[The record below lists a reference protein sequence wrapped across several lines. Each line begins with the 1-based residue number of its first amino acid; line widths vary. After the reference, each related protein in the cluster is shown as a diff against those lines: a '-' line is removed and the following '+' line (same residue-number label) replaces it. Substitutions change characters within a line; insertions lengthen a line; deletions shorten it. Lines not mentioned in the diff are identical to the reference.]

1 MRFFSR
7 VPHFDFMAIR
17 RPMMAVSILLTV
29 LALGLVLG
37 KGLHLGLDFTGGA
50 LVEIGYERPVELNT
64 LRADLDAAGLSSAV
78 VQYFGTTSDVL
89 IRLVPEDAE
98 SSADLSNRII
108 AALTAGG
115 EPLELRRVEFVG
127 PQVGD
132 ELAVDGALAA
142 IFALIGILVY
152 VAFRFEWKFA
162 LGSIVATLHDAILV
176 LGWFALFGLEFN
188 LTVLAAILALIGY
201 SLNDTIVVYDRI
213 RENFLEQR
221 RASALE
227 VVNLSVNQTLA
238 RTIITGGT
246 TLFVLTSLFFLGGTV
261 VHEFSI
267 ALIVGIIVGTYSSV
281 FVASAMVIFLGVS
294 REDLLPPQDDE
305 EIDALP

>member
-7 VPHFDFMAIR
+7 VPRFDFMAIR
-17 RPMMAVSILLTV
+17 RPMMMVSILLTV

-64 LRADLDAAGLSSAV
+64 LRAELDAAGLSSAV

-89 IRLVPEDAE
+89 IRLVPQDAE

-115 EPLELRRVEFVG
+115 EPLQLRRVEFVG

-142 IFALIGILVY
+142 IFALIGILIY

-238 RTIITGGT
+238 RTIVTGGT

-281 FVASAMVIFLGVS
+281 FVASAMVIFLGIS

-305 EIDALP
+305 EADALP